1 MYKKHWK
8 TPYRESPYNI
18 RPKERK
24 ITPEEN
30 EEVYVSSLPEFDP
43 TDYNDRL
50 VMREMMPSYDGVKL
64 LNEQDS
70 MSADERRAELWESF
84 ESLPKIGQAMAHSY
98 APYHFNLEDEYTP
111 NHFNWR
117 ERGATGFE
125 HDSVMREIF
134 VDLEQFIEEVIGKDR
149 IQTKQLDMYKG
160 TVKKWQVLDDAA
172 FSREE
177 VTKMQAA
184 VRAPL
189 PEELEM
195 YKERHSKPMTLPPT
209 NENVSKWRDAES
221 VTETGADFDPQ
232 FLEYDRE
239 RRKKF
244 FMERYEKPKELAE

>member
-1 MYKKHWK
+1 MGGGDWCGQHHAAWRRDLGGGALDVEHVR
-8 TPYRESPYNI
+8 TGS
-18 RPKERK
+18 
-24 ITPEEN
+24 T
-30 EEVYVSSLPEFDP
+30 S
-43 TDYNDRL
+43 DRDHGIEIH
-50 VMREMMPSYDGVKL
+50 V
-64 LNEQDS
+64 
-70 MSADERRAELWESF
+70 
-84 ESLPKIGQAMAHSY
+84 
-98 APYHFNLEDEYTP
+98 
-111 NHFNWR
+111 
-117 ERGATGFE
+117 
-125 HDSVMREIF
+125 EIF